1 MRVMSVLM
9 ADKIRLVVLTDDDV
23 RAALRLA
30 AAKAD
35 KEQSEMAHDI
45 LSAAL
50 VEELAE
56 VRARKATDDK
66 KKRRA
71 E

>member
-1 MRVMSVLM
+1 MSLSM

-35 KEQSEMAHDI
+35 KEQSELADEI
-45 LSAAL
+45 LRAAL
-50 VEELAE
+50 AEELVE
-56 VRARKATDDK
+56 IRARKTADDK
-66 KKRRA
+66 KKRKA